1 MSVAQPVQNNS
12 FCQNVTAFA
21 SQVGTSFAN
30 FCSSAA
36 ETAKQVAQK
45 VAEFAAPYFAKGKEF
60 AQNNQK
66 EIIVAGAFLAIG
78 AILAKIFCS
87 STKPADEAQKAPAAV
102 AQKA

>member
-1 MSVAQPVQNNS
+1 MSVAQPVQNSN

-21 SQVGTSFAN
+21 AQVGTSFAN
-30 FCSSAA
+30 FCSAAA

-45 VAEFAAPYFAKGKEF
+45 VAEYAAPYFAKGKEF

-87 STKPADEAQKAPAAV
+87 STKPADDTKKMSAVMTQKA
-102 AQKA
+102 